1 MHIWKNCLVKTD
13 HLYRDLNK
21 ALSVAKEIENAKHIS
36 KTNYSMANKHNYEA
50 LEEEKKHF
58 RNRKKKD

>member
-1 MHIWKNCLVKTD
+1 MEELFSQNRSLISC
-13 HLYRDLNK
+13 LNK

-36 KTNYSMANKHNYEA
+36 ETNYSMANKHNYEA